1 MSKRDATILLDD
13 ISTAIGRIQRH
24 VAGLDRDAFL
34 ADDKTVDTRKSE
46 VRGLRS
52 VLHRRAAG
60 VHVSASTRQP
70 VPVCAGRNLRVE
82 CAPRRVS

>member
-13 ISTAIGRIQRH
+13 IRTAIGRIQRH

-52 VLHRRAAG
+52 VL
-60 VHVSASTRQP
+60 SQTR
-70 VPVCAGRNLRVE
+70 GWRSR
-82 CAPRRVS
+82 